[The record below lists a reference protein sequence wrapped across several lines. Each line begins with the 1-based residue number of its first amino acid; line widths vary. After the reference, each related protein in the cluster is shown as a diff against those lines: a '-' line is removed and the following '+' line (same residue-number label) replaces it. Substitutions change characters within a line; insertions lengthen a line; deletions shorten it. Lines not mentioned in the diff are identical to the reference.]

1 MRGKRTHPAS
11 DANSEFLIALSMSAT
26 LMFLVV
32 GVGMILFLIL
42 LWLYGAYNR
51 MVDLEEETKNQWQNL
66 EAQIDIKDQ
75 KIALVEQ
82 HDLVQVGLESSIYE
96 MIVDARKMFATAKS
110 AGDRSAMGRASG
122 MMDSLMPQALGFA
135 EDNPELTSHHVLVEG
150 LQQGVQAVSKMG
162 SEVEE
167 YNQSAKNYNTFIR
180 MFPAVLVAKMMGFH
194 PADYFDELTRE
205 QVSQMFSR
213 RADLGSFV
221 ESKRS
226 EADIKTEQ
234 LEDEIQ
240 AIEAETELLE
250 AKARLAALKESLEE

>member
-1 MRGKRTHPAS
+1 MHGKRTHPAS
-11 DANSEFLIALSMSAT
+11 DANSEFHIAPNMSAT
-26 LMFLVV
+26 LMLLTV
-32 GVGMILFLIL
+32 GVGMAMLLLL

-75 KIALVEQ
+75 KISMVEQ
-82 HDLVQVGLESSIYE
+82 HDLVQVGLESNIYE

-110 AGDRSAMGRASG
+110 AGDRSAMGKASG

-135 EDNPELTSHHVLVEG
+135 EDNPQLTSHHVLVEG
-150 LQQGVQAVSKMG
+150 LQQGVQAISKMG

>member
-1 MRGKRTHPAS
+1 MSSQISMRGKRTHPAS

-82 HDLVQVGLESSIYE
+82 HDLVQVGLESNIYE

-110 AGDRSAMGRASG
+110 AGDRSAMGKASG

-135 EDNPELTSHHVLVEG
+135 EDNPQLTSHHVLVEG
-150 LQQGVQAVSKMG
+150 LQQGVQAISKMG

-180 MFPAVLVAKMMGFH
+180 ML
-194 PADYFDELTRE
+194 
-205 QVSQMFSR
+205 
-213 RADLGSFV
+213 
-221 ESKRS
+221 
-226 EADIKTEQ
+226 
-234 LEDEIQ
+234 
-240 AIEAETELLE
+240 
-250 AKARLAALKESLEE
+250 SLIHI

>member
-1 MRGKRTHPAS
+1 M
-11 DANSEFLIALSMSAT
+11 
-26 LMFLVV
+26 
-32 GVGMILFLIL
+32 
-42 LWLYGAYNR
+42 
-51 MVDLEEETKNQWQNL
+51 
-66 EAQIDIKDQ
+66 
-75 KIALVEQ
+75 
-82 HDLVQVGLESSIYE
+82 
-96 MIVDARKMFATAKS
+96 
-110 AGDRSAMGRASG
+110 
-122 MMDSLMPQALGFA
+122 
-135 EDNPELTSHHVLVEG
+135 LVEG
-150 LQQGVQAVSKMG
+150 LQQGVQAISKMG

-167 YNQSAKNYNTFIR
+167 YNQSAKNYNTYIR
-180 MFPAVLVAKMMGFH
+180 RFPAVLVAKMMGFH

>member
-1 MRGKRTHPAS
+1 MGK
-11 DANSEFLIALSMSAT
+11 
-26 LMFLVV
+26 
-32 GVGMILFLIL
+32 
-42 LWLYGAYNR
+42 
-51 MVDLEEETKNQWQNL
+51 
-66 EAQIDIKDQ
+66 
-75 KIALVEQ
+75 
-82 HDLVQVGLESSIYE
+82 
-96 MIVDARKMFATAKS
+96 
-110 AGDRSAMGRASG
+110 ASG

-135 EDNPELTSHHVLVEG
+135 EDNPQLTSHHVLVEG

-180 MFPAVLVAKMMGFH
+180 MFPAVLVAKMMGFF
-194 PADYFDELTRE
+194 PADYFDELSRE

-234 LEDEIQ
+234 LEDEIK
-240 AIEAETELLE
+240 AVEAETELLE

>member
-1 MRGKRTHPAS
+1 MHGNRTHPAS
-11 DANSEFLIALSMSAT
+11 DANSEFPIAQDMNAT
-26 LMFLVV
+26 LMFLTV
-32 GVGMILFLIL
+32 GAVMVIFLIL

-82 HDLVQVGLESSIYE
+82 HDLAQVGLESHIYE
-96 MIVDARKMFATAKS
+96 MIVEARQMFATAKS
-110 AGDRSAMGRASG
+110 AGDRSAMGQASG

-135 EDNPELTSHHVLVEG
+135 EDNPQLTSHHVLVEG

-194 PADYFDELTRE
+194 PADYFDELNRE

>member
-1 MRGKRTHPAS
+1 M
-11 DANSEFLIALSMSAT
+11 NAT
-26 LMFLVV
+26 LMFLTV
-32 GVGMILFLIL
+32 GAVMVIFLFL

-82 HDLVQVGLESSIYE
+82 HDLAQVGLESHIYE
-96 MIVDARKMFATAKS
+96 MIVEARQMFATAKS
-110 AGDRSAMGRASG
+110 AGDRSAMGQASG

-135 EDNPELTSHHVLVEG
+135 EDNPQLTSHHVLVEG

-180 MFPAVLVAKMMGFH
+180 MFPAVLVAKMMGFY
-194 PADYFDELTRE
+194 PADYFDELSRE

>member
-1 MRGKRTHPAS
+1 
-11 DANSEFLIALSMSAT
+11 
-26 LMFLVV
+26 
-32 GVGMILFLIL
+32 
-42 LWLYGAYNR
+42 
-51 MVDLEEETKNQWQNL
+51 
-66 EAQIDIKDQ
+66 
-75 KIALVEQ
+75 
-82 HDLVQVGLESSIYE
+82 

-110 AGDRSAMGRASG
+110 AGDRSAMGKASG

-135 EDNPELTSHHVLVEG
+135 EDNPQLTSHHVLVEG
-150 LQQGVQAVSKMG
+150 LQQGVQAISKMG

-194 PADYFDELTRE
+194 PADYFDELNRE

>member
-1 MRGKRTHPAS
+1 MHGKRTHPDS
-11 DANSEFLIALSMSAT
+11 DANSEFPIAPNMSAT
-26 LMFLVV
+26 LMFLTV
-32 GVGMILFLIL
+32 GAVMVIFLIL

-82 HDLVQVGLESSIYE
+82 HDLAQVGLESHIYE
-96 MIVDARKMFATAKS
+96 MIVEARQMFATAKS
-110 AGDRSAMGRASG
+110 AGDRSAMGQASG

-135 EDNPELTSHHVLVEG
+135 EDNPQLTSHHVLVEG

-180 MFPAVLVAKMMGFH
+180 MFPAVLVAKMMGFY
-194 PADYFDELTRE
+194 PADYFDELSRE